1 MSIVCT
7 YNITCL
13 LHPFFL
19 FLRNIPKAIYI
30 SIPLVTM
37 CYLLVNVAY
46 LTIMSPDEIVRNE
59 AVAVVSI
66 NTINTHHTHL

>member
-1 MSIVCT
+1 MIHHIIALYIYYTHIAYCIK
-7 YNITCL
+7 YY
-13 LHPFFL
+13 
-19 FLRNIPKAIYI
+19 RNIPKAIYI
-30 SIPLVTM
+30 SIPLVTV

-66 NTINTHHTHL
+66 QYYHL